1 MKAYEKFLATAI
13 QLRTLPDETINL
25 VNELIKSIVSLHLTN
40 DKLQNLNVETLEDKS
55 PKPSLDVL
63 LKVIEEAGESGIT
76 LDELSDKLRCPK
88 ATIEKMLTEHSQDI
102 EYVGKERVAM
112 KKFVQPEALP
122 SSLRRRSR
130 LTVEKFIEIVKE
142 APIHIDD
149 LAAKLGVKSS
159 SLRVFLSRH
168 RKELKNIRLEKSHFK
183 FVESSGR
190 GQDNIR
196 TEKVMAILAEAGGRI
211 SNKDLAFKLG
221 KTTRQISNWW
231 TSLIRRKAKQ
241 LEKLDYDP
249 KEHIFLLKAANEN
262 SESS

>member
-25 VNELIKSIVSLHLTN
+25 VNELIKSIVSLHLAN
-40 DKLQNLNVETLEDKS
+40 DKLQNMSVETLESKS
-55 PKPSLDVL
+55 PEPSLDVL
-63 LKVIEEAGESGIT
+63 LKMIEEAGESGIS

-88 ATIEKMLTEHSQDI
+88 DTIGKMLTVHSQDI
-102 EYVGKERVAM
+102 EFVGKERIAR
-112 KKFVQPEALP
+112 KKIVQPAVIP
-122 SSLRRRSR
+122 PFLRRRSR

-168 RKELKNIRLEKSHFK
+168 RKELKNIKLEKSRFK
-183 FVESSGR
+183 FVESSRR

-196 TEKVMAILAEAGGRI
+196 TEKVLAILAEAGGRI
-211 SNKDLAFKLG
+211 SNKDLACKLG

-249 KEHIFLLKAANEN
+249 KDHIFLLKAENEN
-262 SESS
+262 FES